1 MKICRRSGLLVRHA
15 ASSDAKLVTA
25 SQAFPDEQAR
35 SATVRRV
42 IASGPVPSRVPRR
55 LCANARTL
63 RSTLSPCS
71 TIMRSHHARL
81 FYQRSMQGF
90 ERGCRK
96 NNDAASMPQDQAQS

>member
-42 IASGPVPSRVPRR
+42 IASGPFPSRVPRR

-81 FYQRSMQGF
+81 LHQRTMQGF